1 MRLAASNKNDPDLK
15 DTKDYIQDPKFVE
28 RSKRWIV
35 IVDDEESIRM
45 AVGDFL
51 YDVGYQVTACADADS
66 MLELLSPPE
75 GSIDGEIA
83 NLPDAIIR

>member
-1 MRLAASNKNDPDLK
+1 MAATSKESDSEDAE
-15 DTKDYIQDPKFVE
+15 DYLQDPKFVE

-66 MLELLSPPE
+66 MLELLSPADD
-75 GSIDGEIA
+75 SVDGEI
-83 NLPDAIIR
+83 LRVPDAIIR